1 VIELML
7 WKTTR
12 KWMLMLLVCL
22 LAGCSID
29 THLQGA
35 VKVEDPFASD
45 NEQDFTG
52 LVVSYFALPHG
63 ESSLVRLP
71 NGKTML
77 VDTGAAEDWN
87 TLEALLAE
95 RKCTRIDYAVIT
107 NDQPEHVGGFT
118 QLAERIHLDTVLFPA
133 LIEETVRHVV
143 PIRPD
148 KKVRPL
154 SAGDELKLDEDVV
167 MTVLHPSEHLF
178 LSPQDNS
185 LVFQIRHGKLRF
197 LFTSAISERAEERLL
212 EKQSDQLKSEVL
224 KVADQ
229 GRNQASSQPF
239 LSKVDPQVAV
249 ILTGKPRD
257 QMRDSQEEVIE
268 RLGESWAETY
278 VTSQHGTITLLSNGK
293 DYRILKGKK

>member
-1 VIELML
+1 ML
-7 WKTTR
+7 WKSIR
-12 KWMLMLLVCL
+12 MWLLVLMTCFF
-22 LAGCSID
+22 AGCSID
-29 THLQGA
+29 SHLQGA

-52 LVVSYFALPHG
+52 LVVYYFALPHG
-63 ESSLVRLP
+63 ESTLLRLP

-77 VDTGAAEDWN
+77 VDTGAAEDWE
-87 TLEALLAE
+87 TLQALLAE
-95 RKCTRIDYAVIT
+95 RKLTRIDYVVVT
-107 NDQPEHVGGFT
+107 NDQPEQAGGFSF
-118 QLAERIHLDTVLFPA
+118 LAERMQLDTIMFPA
-133 LIEETVRHVV
+133 LIQDTVRRVV
-143 PIRPD
+143 SLKPD
-148 KKVRPL
+148 KKLVPL
-154 SAGDELKLDEDVV
+154 SVEDELKLDDDVV
-167 MTVLHPSEHLF
+167 MTVLHPSEPLF

-197 LFTSAISERAEERLL
+197 LFTSAINERAEERLL
-212 EKQSDQLKSEVL
+212 ETQSDNLKSEVL

-239 LSKVDPQVAV
+239 LTKVDPQVAV

-257 QMRDSQEEVIE
+257 KMKDSQEEVIE

-278 VTSQHGTITLLSNGK
+278 VTSQHGTITILSNGK